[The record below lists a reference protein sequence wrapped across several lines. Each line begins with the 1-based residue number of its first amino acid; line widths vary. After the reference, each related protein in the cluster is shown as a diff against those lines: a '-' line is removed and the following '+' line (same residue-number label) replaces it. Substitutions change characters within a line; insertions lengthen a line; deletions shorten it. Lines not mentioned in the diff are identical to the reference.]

1 MKYLKPFNELKEWKN
16 LKPYHPYGSKAIQ
29 VSKVELNDIC
39 QKIDLDPNQVSYVAS
54 GMFGNAYLVG
64 EDMVL
69 KITLDKR
76 EAQMAL
82 EKLPNNS
89 SITRMRN
96 RCALS
101 GKPRAF
107 MREFNLSRMAFRKFA
122 LLGLLPGVKK
132 ASW

>member
-1 MKYLKPFNELKEWKN
+1 MARTALIEKEKKRSELYRKFGAKRKQLSAIVKN
-16 LKPYHPYGSKAIQ
+16 PATSL
-29 VSKVELNDIC
+29 E
-39 QKIDLDPNQVSYVAS
+39 
-54 GMFGNAYLVG
+54 
-64 EDMVL
+64 E
-69 KITLDKR
+69 KR
-76 EAQMAL
+76 EAQIAL

>member
-1 MKYLKPFNELKEWKN
+1 MARKALVEKEKKRSNLHQKYAEKRKQLTAIIKNPATTLKE
-16 LKPYHPYGSKAIQ
+16 
-29 VSKVELNDIC
+29 
-39 QKIDLDPNQVSYVAS
+39 
-54 GMFGNAYLVG
+54 
-64 EDMVL
+64 
-69 KITLDKR
+69 KR
-76 EAQMAL
+76 EAQAAL

-101 GKPRAF
+101 GRPRAF
-107 MREFNLSRMAFRKFA
+107 MRTFNLSRLAFRKFA

>member
-1 MKYLKPFNELKEWKN
+1 MARKALIEKEKKRSN
-16 LKPYHPYGSKAIQ
+16 LYRKHAAKREQLTGIVK
-29 VSKVELNDIC
+29 
-39 QKIDLDPNQVSYVAS
+39 DPSTS
-54 GMFGNAYLVG
+54 L
-64 EDMVL
+64 EE
-69 KITLDKR
+69 KR
-76 EAQMAL
+76 EAQFAL

-96 RCALS
+96 RCALT

-107 MREFNLSRMAFRKFA
+107 MRMFNLSRMAFRQSA